1 MHPNCVH
8 SSPIQK
14 GKEDMLRKAR
24 GFTLIELLVVV
35 AIIGILAVLLIPN
48 ALTAIQKSK
57 QKSTMKDIVSMA
69 TAAMDC
75 VSDNGN
81 WEINQSGDIQGSSEF
96 VQALSPFYIKVCPV
110 NDHWGE
116 PYKVY
121 LGDSAAIRSI
131 GADDVS
137 VDDFV
142 IESYGMDTEED
153 GWTFD
158 PLSPEDDFYTVDS
171 WGSFR
176 NDMVSWNGGWIRAP
190 RVALPPN

>member
-1 MHPNCVH
+1 
-8 SSPIQK
+8 
-14 GKEDMLRKAR
+14 MLENRE

-35 AIIGILAVLLIPN
+35 AIIGILASLLIPN

-57 QKSTMKDIVSMA
+57 QKSTMKDIVSIA

-75 VSDNGN
+75 VADKGA
-81 WEINQSGDIQGSSEF
+81 WEINQSGDIQTSCEF
-96 VQALSPFYIKVCPV
+96 VQTLSSFYIKVCPV

-131 GADDVS
+131 DAAEVS

-142 IESYGMDTEED
+142 IESFGMDSQSDSWAFDPTNPED
-153 GWTFD
+153 GY
-158 PLSPEDDFYTVDS
+158 YTVDS
-171 WGSFR
+171 WASFK
-176 NDMVSWNGGWIRAP
+176 NDMVNWNGSWIRAP
-190 RVALPPN
+190 RVALPPD

>member
-1 MHPNCVH
+1 
-8 SSPIQK
+8 
-14 GKEDMLRKAR
+14 MLHKVR

-57 QKSTMKDIVSMA
+57 QKSTMKDIMSMA

-75 VSDNGN
+75 VADNGK
-81 WEINQSGDIQGSSEF
+81 WEINQSGNIQGGCDF
-96 VQALSPFYIKVCPV
+96 VQALSPFYIKVCPL

-121 LGDSAAIRSI
+121 LGGNAAIRSI

-137 VDDFV
+137 EDDFV
-142 IESYGMDTEED
+142 IESYGMSSLED
-153 GWTFD
+153 GWTYD
-158 PLSPEDDFYTVDS
+158 PSSTDDDFYTVDS
-171 WGSFR
+171 WDSFK
-176 NDMVSWNGGWIRAP
+176 NDMVNWNGSWIRAP
-190 RVALPPN
+190 RVALPPS